1 MWQQFIPALR
11 ITLFMTVL
19 TGLLYPALV
28 TGIAQLVFPNR
39 ANGSLILRNGRVIGS
54 DLIGQSFSRPEYFHS
69 RPSAAGEGY
78 DAGASGGS
86 NLGPT
91 SSKLLER
98 VTQSV
103 ASYRAMNPAAGT
115 QVPADAVL
123 ASASGLDPHITP
135 DNAELQA
142 PRVAKAR
149 GVEPVRVLQ
158 LVRQMQEG
166 RDLGILGE
174 PRVSVLRLNIALD
187 QQSPANR

>member
-103 ASYRAMNPAAGT
+103 ASYRVMNPAAGT

-158 LVRQMQEG
+158 PRTSDAGGARSGNPG
-166 RDLGILGE
+166 RATSKRAAFEYCVG
-174 PRVSVLRLNIALD
+174 
-187 QQSPANR
+187 PAISC